1 MGGRPLSGAGLACP
15 TGRMACL
22 GCSFGLSGWMGGLPR
37 LLIGPVRLMPG
48 AAGPQAPG
56 QGARG
61 APWIPR
67 QGGPAGRL
75 RAAHGS
81 AARQPA
87 KAPLWKPPGTRRDPL
102 LLWAMRGSPRRP
114 RLGNFAAQ
122 IAQGAPFDLFLSA
135 DDRYPAQLVAS
146 GHADG
151 ARQRVYGLGQVV
163 LWVRTQ
169 SPLDLG
175 PGLQVLADARV
186 RTVAMANP
194 RHAPY
199 GQAAEAALRAAGLHE
214 AVAGKLVLG
223 DNVSQAAQ
231 FVATGAADAGLI
243 ALSLARAPTFAAA
256 GRFVVVSG
264 HPPLRQ
270 TGVVLRAAADPAA
283 AAAVLD
289 ALCGAE
295 GRALLDR
302 FGFLPPA

>member
-1 MGGRPLSGAGLACP
+1 MDTPRPWTRRALVGALLCSPALLRQGTAAAGAPVRIAAASDLRFALEAYGPTLAA
-15 TGRMACL
+15 R
-22 GCSFGLSGWMGGLPR
+22 GLP
-37 LLIGPVRLMPG
+37 I
-48 AAGPQAPG
+48 APTF
-56 QGARG
+56 
-61 APWIPR
+61 
-67 QGGPAGRL
+67 
-75 RAAHGS
+75 GS
-81 AARQPA
+81 
-87 KAPLWKPPGTRRDPL
+87 
-102 LLWAMRGSPRRP
+102 S
-114 RLGNFAAQ
+114 GNFAAQ